1 MMRRILFVCAAAMA
15 ALLACP
21 AAAQDEEPEVI
32 FSLRGGLGG
41 LTGDFAPLTSPGFEW
56 GAQAV
61 ALPAGLLAAEAN
73 YEGSSNGLQGLDG
86 SVVRN
91 GLQALGRLY
100 TTPNREA
107 APRPYLAGGIGLGF
121 YRPTREASLY
131 IDDDTVVEL
140 PLVAGLEWNQGV
152 FVGGVRATFT
162 PLFFESFADDLAP
175 GAQGGYFAVSGSVGA
190 SF

>member
-1 MMRRILFVCAAAMA
+1 MVRWRVLFFFAAAAMFA
-15 ALLACP
+15 RP
-21 AAAQDEEPEVI
+21 AAARDEGPEVI

-41 LTGDFAPLTSPGFEW
+41 LTGDFAPLTSPGLQW

-61 ALPAGLLAAEAN
+61 ALPEGLLGAEAN

-91 GLQALGRLY
+91 ALQAVGRLY

-121 YRPTREASLY
+121 YRPTRDAGPF

-140 PLVAGLEWNQGV
+140 PLAVGLEWNQGV

-162 PLFFESFADDLAP
+162 PLFFESFANDLAP
-175 GAQGGYFAVSGSVGA
+175 NAQGGYFAISGSVGA